1 MVRSSLMVAMA
12 ACLTGQS
19 AYANISLKVTSD
31 QGNQSSPYLYGA
43 MFEVK
48 KFFFFF
54 FPYMCTKSYVSQRT
68 ELMSV

>member
-1 MVRSSLMVAMA
+1 MVAMA

-48 KFFFFF
+48 KKKNF
-54 FPYMCTKSYVSQRT
+54 FPLPLYVY
-68 ELMSV
+68 

>member
-1 MVRSSLMVAMA
+1 MVAMA
-12 ACLTGQS
+12 ACLAGQS

-48 KFFFFF
+48 KFFFSFS
-54 FPYMCTKSYVSQRT
+54 PICV
-68 ELMSV
+68 LNHMSVSEQN

>member
-1 MVRSSLMVAMA
+1 MVAMA
-12 ACLTGQS
+12 ACLAGQS

-48 KFFFFF
+48 KKKKKF
-54 FPYMCTKSYVSQRT
+54 FPLPLYVY
-68 ELMSV
+68 